1 MAAYTRTNKGLGFN
15 QNAGKNGLV
24 YRLIIKGGC
33 VVGREQLTGRG
44 KGQREYYREPFE
56 KIESYK
62 AG

>member
-1 MAAYTRTNKGLGFN
+1 MAYKRTNKGLGFN
-15 QNAGKNGLV
+15 QNAGEDGPV

-44 KGQREYYREPFE
+44 KGRREYYREPFE
-56 KIESYK
+56 RVEHYK